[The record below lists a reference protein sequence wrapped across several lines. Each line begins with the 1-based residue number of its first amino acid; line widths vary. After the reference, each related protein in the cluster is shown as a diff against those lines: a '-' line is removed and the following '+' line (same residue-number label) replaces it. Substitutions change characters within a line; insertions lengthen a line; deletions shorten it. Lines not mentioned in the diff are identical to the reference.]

1 MSRSS
6 LMRSLQ
12 SIARDHSVAAA
23 LGTDVESV
31 RHQRTALAESDF
43 GMSRRAL
50 LRGAA
55 FAGVG
60 AAALGAGILNPAAA
74 GAAPK
79 RPAKVAVVGAGIAGL
94 TTAMSLKDQGFT
106 DVTVYEANPS
116 RIGGRMWTNTSG
128 FWADY
133 QITEWGGELIDSGHA
148 TMRALAKRFGVGE
161 VDILNTPYEDAF
173 FFGGAY
179 YPLAQAE
186 RDYRDV
192 HTAVRGDMSSFTWPI
207 TWNGNNTA
215 AGVELSK
222 LSIFD
227 WIETRVP
234 GGHASKMGQLIDV
247 AYVIEFGADTRQQ
260 SAIDLLGLL
269 GFGTQPSKFRMFGV
283 SDERYRFVGGNQQ
296 IIDAQANYVGR
307 DHIQMGWSLQAVRKN
322 SDATVTLT
330 FNAGGTTQTV
340 TADQVILA
348 LPVSIMADISRAGG
362 FGPSAGFDP
371 RMDATVRAYPMG
383 ANNKVQMQFESRVW
397 NQTGPWPGRSS
408 GSTFA
413 DTGYQASWEPTSKQA
428 GTSGILNQYPGGAAA
443 LAQAA
448 MVSSAF
454 ASTDSGG
461 AGRHEV
467 QAVVKKVLAQMEPVL
482 PGLTA
487 QWNGRATVS
496 MWSNDPYTKGAYSY
510 YAPSYPH
517 QYAGYEGVS
526 QGNVHFAGEYVSIDF
541 QGYMEGGAVTG
552 MQAAKKV
559 AAIAK

>member
-12 SIARDHSVAAA
+12 RMGTNQAIAEAMGSTAEEVRQRR
-23 LGTDVESV
+23 ES
-31 RHQRTALAESDF
+31 LEESDV
-43 GMSRRAL
+43 GLSRRSVLKA
-50 LRGAA
+50 AA
-55 FAGVG
+55 FAGAG
-60 AAALGAGILNPAAA
+60 SAALCAGILNPPPA

-79 RPAKVAVVGAGIAGL
+79 RPAKVAVVGAGVAGL
-94 TTAMSLKDQGFT
+94 TAALSLKDQGFS

-116 RIGGRMWTNTSG
+116 RVGGRMWTNTSG

-148 TMRALAKRFGVGE
+148 TMRALAKRFGIAE
-161 VDILNTPYEDAF
+161 VDILDTPYEDTF
-173 FFGGAY
+173 YFGSAY

-186 RDYRDV
+186 LDYRDV
-192 HTAVRGDMSSFTWPI
+192 HTAVRRDMSSFTWPI

-215 AGVELSK
+215 AGIALSK
-222 LSIFD
+222 LSIYD

-269 GFGTQPSKFRMFGV
+269 GFGTQPSKFQMFGV

-296 IIDAQANYVGR
+296 IIDAEADFIGR
-307 DHIQMGWSLQAVRKN
+307 DRIQMGWKLEALKKNTDGSLTMTFDVAG
-322 SDATVTLT
+322 ATR
-330 FNAGGTTQTV
+330 TV

-362 FGPSAGFDP
+362 FGPNAGFDE

-383 ANNKVQMQFESRVW
+383 ANNKVQMQFETRLW
-397 NQTGPWPGRSS
+397 NQTGPWPAQSS
-408 GSTFA
+408 GSTFS

-428 GTSGILNQYPGGAAA
+428 GGSGILNQYPGGTAAIE
-443 LAQAA
+443 QAA
-448 MVSSAF
+448 MTMSAF
-454 ASTDSGG
+454 ASTDSGS
-461 AGRHEV
+461 AARKEV
-467 QAVVKKVLAQMEPVL
+467 QAVVKRVLSQMEPVL

-496 MWSNDPYTKGAYSY
+496 MWSNNQYSKGAYAY
-510 YAPSYPH
+510 YPPSYPH
-517 QYAGYEGVS
+517 LYSGYEGVS
-526 QGNVHFAGEYVSIDF
+526 QGNVHFAGEYVSIDY

-552 MQAAKKV
+552 MLAAKRV
-559 AAIAK
+559 AALAK

>member
-1 MSRSS
+1 
-6 LMRSLQ
+6 MRSLQ
-12 SIARDHSVAAA
+12 RLARSHATQDADLQGFSRRTMLKGAA
-23 LGTDVESV
+23 L
-31 RHQRTALAESDF
+31 A
-43 GMSRRAL
+43 
-50 LRGAA
+50 GAG
-55 FAGVG
+55 AGV
-60 AAALGAGILNPAAA
+60 ATLGSGILNASPAAA
-74 GAAPK
+74 APR

-94 TTAMSLKDQGFT
+94 TAALSLKDQGFS

-116 RIGGRMWTNTSG
+116 RIGGRIWTNTSG

-148 TMRALAKRFGVGE
+148 TMRALAKRFGVAE
-161 VDILNTPYEDAF
+161 VDILDTPFEDTF
-173 FFGGAY
+173 FFGGDY
-179 YPLAQAE
+179 YSLAQAE
-186 RDYRDV
+186 LDYRDV
-192 HTAVRGDMSSFTWPI
+192 HTEVRKDMSSFTWPI

-215 AGVELSK
+215 AAVALSN
-222 LSIFD
+222 LSIYE

-234 GGHASKMGQLIDV
+234 GGHSSKLGQLIDV
-247 AYVIEFGADTRQQ
+247 AYVIEFGADSRQQ

-296 IIDAQANYVGR
+296 IIEAEADYVGR
-307 DHIQMGWSLQAVRKN
+307 DRIQMGWRLESVRTN
-322 SDATVTLT
+322 SDGSVKLS
-330 FNAGGTTQTV
+330 FNVAGRNQTV

-348 LPVSIMADISRAGG
+348 LPVSIMADISVAGG
-362 FGPSAGFDP
+362 FGPLAGFDP
-371 RMDATVRAYPMG
+371 RMDQTLRAYPMG
-383 ANNKVQMQFESRVW
+383 ANNKVQLQFESRVW

-428 GTSGILNQYPGGAAA
+428 GTSGILNQYPGGSAA

-448 MVSSAF
+448 MTSADF
-454 ASTDSGG
+454 ATTSTGG
-461 AGRHEV
+461 SVGKQVRSVAL
-467 QAVVKKVLAQMEPVL
+467 QVLQRMEPVYT
-482 PGLTA
+482 GLTA
-487 QWNGRATVS
+487 AWNGRATVS
-496 MWSNDPYTKGAYSY
+496 MWSNNPYSKGAYAY
-510 YAPSYPH
+510 YKPGYPH
-517 QYAGYEGVS
+517 TYAGYEGVS